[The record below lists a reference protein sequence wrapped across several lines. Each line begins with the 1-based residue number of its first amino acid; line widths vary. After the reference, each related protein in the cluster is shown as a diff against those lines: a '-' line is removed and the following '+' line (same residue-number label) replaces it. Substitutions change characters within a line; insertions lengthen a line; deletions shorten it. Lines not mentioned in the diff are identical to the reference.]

1 MNHGRMSE
9 VSLIFKA
16 CWALTAIVIA
26 LGSVPAHAEEFNF
39 PSTPAAVRNVEPRAQ
54 KDIALEAA
62 RLLRERYV
70 YEPIGN
76 KYADRL
82 EAAANSAGE
91 SMTAEALAKSLTS
104 MLQFIQRDKHLKIL
118 DPARARRILAMFG
131 MLENEAD
138 DDVQPEPAGG
148 HHATSVKGDGFG
160 RVERV

>member
-16 CWALTAIVIA
+16 GWVLTGIAIA
-26 LGSVPAHAEEFNF
+26 LVSVSASAEEFIF
-39 PSTPAAVRNVEPRAQ
+39 PSTPAAVRNVEPVAQ

-70 YEPIGN
+70 YEQIGN

-82 EAAANSAGE
+82 EAAADSAGE
-91 SMTAEALAKSLTS
+91 PMTAEALAKSLTS
-104 MLQFIQRDKHLKIL
+104 MLQLIQPDKHLKIL

-131 MLENEAD
+131 MLENEGD
-138 DDVQPEPAGG
+138 DDVQPERRPG
-148 HHATSVKGDGFG
+148 
-160 RVERV
+160 EE